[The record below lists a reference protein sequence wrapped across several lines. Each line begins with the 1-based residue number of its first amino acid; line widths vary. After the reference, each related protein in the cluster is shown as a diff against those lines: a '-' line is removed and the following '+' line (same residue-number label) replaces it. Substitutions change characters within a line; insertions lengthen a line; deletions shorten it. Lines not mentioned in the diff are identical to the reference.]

1 MRKKLDMANVNAMQ
15 AIGTSSTDLRREDE
29 TIGYLL
35 AASMANGEL
44 DRTTT
49 ALLQKSAANT
59 ATALPVLRGIQRSQD
74 ALLQSLLAQNNL
86 LRDQIVERLNSETAR
101 REKWDGVME
110 ALQ

>member
-1 MRKKLDMANVNAMQ
+1 MRKRHGQRVRHPGDRNL
-15 AIGTSSTDLRREDE
+15 STDLRRGEV
-29 TIGYLL
+29 IGHLI

-49 ALLQKSAANT
+49 ALLQKGAANT
-59 ATALPVLRGIQRSQD
+59 ATALPILRGIQRSQD